1 MFSSYIRT
9 LGRRFLIHPLLGE
22 SWEIAHTD
30 GKYSLVKFDA
40 EKKELQKA
48 LLPDPKDNYLI
59 EYDSSGVAML
69 KDDDKVKACQD
80 VVEESSKEVAE
91 GLFICNNATTIDQE
105 TNCSTGLGFTALIN
119 VDSCKKTIIF
129 HHWFI

>member
-1 MFSSYIRT
+1 MISFAKNMLSTQAVLKQFMCPSYT
-9 LGRRFLIHPLLGE
+9 NPLLGE

-69 KDDDKVKACQD
+69 KDDDKVTACQD
-80 VVEESSKEVAE
+80 VVDEILESD
-91 GLFICNNATTIDQE
+91 G
-105 TNCSTGLGFTALIN
+105 STGRYGLKPVGLTFFPMFDAGPMITFEI
-119 VDSCKKTIIF
+119 T
-129 HHWFI
+129 